1 MDVGTSRQDGNCRA
15 EQVANFRRLSKHATL
30 GSLANAL
37 EWMAMLAYQTT
48 AEEHDGYGNMLQ
60 VPSTPSTSGI
70 TEMLEED
77 V

>member
-1 MDVGTSRQDGNCRA
+1 
-15 EQVANFRRLSKHATL
+15 
-30 GSLANAL
+30 
-37 EWMAMLAYQTT
+37 MLAYQTT

-60 VPSTPSTSGI
+60 VPSTPRTSGI